1 MTLNTNDPNVML
13 LEIVAQHLG
22 ADLLEQFV
30 FVGGAVAGLLITDP
44 AMPSIRPTED
54 VDLVVQATV
63 LREYHAAEAA
73 LKAQGFVQDM
83 SADAPICRW
92 RISNWSVDVMPME
105 KSVLGFANRWYPL
118 AVATSQPFTL
128 PSGKVIKLIIA
139 PVFVATK
146 LEAFAD
152 RGKGDFLFSHD
163 LGDMIAIVDGR
174 DRLLEECRQAA
185 PELKAYLQFKFAEL
199 IGNSAFRQALSGHL
213 PPDAASQARL
223 PSLERSLNELANLV

>member
-1 MTLNTNDPNVML
+1 MNANDPNVML
-13 LEIVAQHLG
+13 LETVAQHLG

-44 AMPSIRPTED
+44 AMPGIRPTED

-92 RISNWSVDVMPME
+92 RILNLSVDVMPMD

-118 AVATSQPFTL
+118 AVATAQPFAL

-163 LGDMIAIVDGR
+163 LGDIIAIIDGC
-174 DRLLEECRQAA
+174 DSLLDECRQVA
-185 PELKAYLQFKFAEL
+185 PELQAYLQLKFAEL
-199 IGNSAFRQALSGHL
+199 MSNSAFRQALSGHL
-213 PPDAASQARL
+213 SPDSASQSRL
-223 PSLERSLNELANLV
+223 PLLEHKLNALASLV

>member
-1 MTLNTNDPNVML
+1 MSLNANDPNVML
-13 LEIVAQHLG
+13 LEVVAQHLG
-22 ADLLEQFV
+22 AELLERMV

-92 RISNWSVDVMPME
+92 RIGLLTVDVMPME
-105 KSVLGFANRWYPL
+105 KTVLGFANRWYPL
-118 AVATSQPFTL
+118 AVETAQPFTL

-139 PVFVATK
+139 PVFLATK

-152 RGKGDFLFSHD
+152 RGKGDSLFSHD
-163 LGDMIAIVDGR
+163 LGDIIAIVDGR
-174 DRLLEECRQAA
+174 DGLLDECNQAT
-185 PELKAYLQFKFAEL
+185 PELKAYLQLKFAEL
-199 IGNSAFRQALSGHL
+199 MNNPSFRQALSGHL
-213 PPDAASQARL
+213 SPDTASQSRL
-223 PSLERSLNELANLV
+223 PLLERRLNDLASLE

>member
-1 MTLNTNDPNVML
+1 ML

-22 ADLLEQFV
+22 ADLLESLV

-63 LREYHAAEAA
+63 LREYHAVEAA
-73 LKAQGFVQDM
+73 LKRQGFVQNM

-92 RISNWSVDVMPME
+92 QIDSLSVDVMPME
-105 KSVLGFANRWYPL
+105 KTVLGFANRWYPL
-118 AVATSQPFTL
+118 AVATAQPFTL

-146 LEAFAD
+146 IEAFAD

-163 LGDMIAIVDGR
+163 LGDIIAIVDGR
-174 DRLLEECRQAA
+174 DGLLDECRQVA
-185 PELKAYLQFKFAEL
+185 PELKAYLQTKFAEMM
-199 IGNSAFRQALSGHL
+199 NNPSFRQALSGYL
-213 PPDAASQARL
+213 SPDAASQSRL
-223 PSLERSLNELANLV
+223 PLLESKLNYLASLI

>member
-1 MTLNTNDPNVML
+1 MNANDPNVML
-13 LEIVAQHLG
+13 LETVAQHLG
-22 ADLLEQFV
+22 ADLLESLV

-63 LREYHAAEAA
+63 LREYHAAESA
-73 LKAQGFVQDM
+73 LKARGFVQDM

-92 RISNWSVDVMPME
+92 RIGMITVDVMPME

-118 AVATSQPFTL
+118 AVATAQSFAL
-128 PSGKVIKLIIA
+128 PNGKVIKLVIA

-146 LEAFAD
+146 LEAVAD

-163 LGDMIAIVDGR
+163 LGDIIAIVDGR
-174 DRLLEECRQAA
+174 DGLLEECSQAA
-185 PELKAYLQFKFAEL
+185 PELKAYLQIKFAEL
-199 IGNSAFRQALSGHL
+199 INNPSFRQALSGHL
-213 PPDAASQARL
+213 SPDAASQTRL
-223 PSLERSLNELANLV
+223 PLLERRFDALANLA

>member
-1 MTLNTNDPNVML
+1 MNANDPNVML

-22 ADLLEQFV
+22 ADLLESLV

-92 RISNWSVDVMPME
+92 RIGNLRVDVMPME

-118 AVATSQPFTL
+118 AVATAQIFTL
-128 PSGKVIKLIIA
+128 PNGRVIKLIIV

-163 LGDMIAIVDGR
+163 LGDILAIVDGR
-174 DRLLEECRQAA
+174 DSLLDECKQVDAA
-185 PELKAYLQFKFAEL
+185 LKAYLQIKFAEL
-199 IGNSAFRQALSGHL
+199 MNSLSFRQALSGHL
-213 PPDAASQARL
+213 SPDAASQSRL
-223 PSLERSLNELANLV
+223 SLLVRRLDALANLA

>member
-1 MTLNTNDPNVML
+1 MSMNANDPNLVL

-44 AMPSIRPTED
+44 AMPTIRPTED

-73 LKAQGFVQDM
+73 LKSQGFVQDM

-92 RISNWSVDVMPME
+92 RIGLLTVDVMPME
-105 KSVLGFANRWYPL
+105 KTVLGFANRWYPL
-118 AVATSQPFTL
+118 AVATAQPFTL
-128 PSGKVIKLIIA
+128 PSGKIIRLIVA

-146 LEAFAD
+146 LVAFAD

-163 LGDMIAIVDGR
+163 LGDIIAIVDGR
-174 DRLLEECRQAA
+174 DSLLEECKQVDAA
-185 PELKAYLQFKFAEL
+185 LKAYLQIKFAEL
-199 IGNSAFRQALSGHL
+199 LNNPSFKQALSGHL
-213 PPDAASQARL
+213 SPDAASQARL
-223 PSLERSLNELANLV
+223 PLLERKLNELANLV

>member
-1 MTLNTNDPNVML
+1 MSVNANDPNVML
-13 LEIVAQHLG
+13 LEIVAQQLG
-22 ADLLEQFV
+22 NTLLEQMV

-73 LKAQGFVQDM
+73 LKAHGFVQDM

-92 RISNWSVDVMPME
+92 RIGMLTVDVMPME
-105 KSVLGFANRWYPL
+105 KTVLGFANHWYPL
-118 AVATSQPFTL
+118 AVATAQPFAL
-128 PSGKVIKLIIA
+128 PSGKIIKLIIP

-163 LGDMIAIVDGR
+163 LGDIVAIVDGR
-174 DRLLEECRQAA
+174 DSLLDECRQVA
-185 PELKAYLQFKFAEL
+185 PELKAYLQLKFTEL
-199 IGNSAFRQALSGHL
+199 MNNSSFRQALSGHL
-213 PPDAASQARL
+213 SPDAASQSRL
-223 PSLERSLNELANLV
+223 PLLERKFSELANLV

>member
-1 MTLNTNDPNVML
+1 MNPNDVNVQL
-13 LEIVAQHLG
+13 LEMVATYLG
-22 ADLLEQFV
+22 ADLLERMV

-54 VDLVVQATV
+54 VDLVVEATV

-92 RISNWSVDVMPME
+92 RIGHLKVDVMPMG
-105 KSVLGFANRWYPL
+105 KTVLGFANRWYPL
-118 AVATSQPFTL
+118 AVSTAQPFVL
-128 PSGKVIKLIIA
+128 PSGKAIKLIIA

-146 LEAFAD
+146 LEAFED

-163 LGDMIAIVDGR
+163 LGDIIAIVDGR
-174 DRLLEECRQAA
+174 NSLSDECKQVA
-185 PELKAYLQFKFAEL
+185 PELKTYLQLKFAEL
-199 IGNSAFRQALSGHL
+199 MGKAAFRQALSGHL
-213 PPDAASQARL
+213 SPDAASQSRL
-223 PSLERSLNELANLV
+223 PLLERKLNELANLV

>member
-1 MTLNTNDPNVML
+1 MNANDPNVRL
-13 LEIVAQHLG
+13 LEVVAQHLG
-22 ADLLEQFV
+22 AALLERMV

-44 AMPSIRPTED
+44 AMPTIRPTED

-92 RISNWSVDVMPME
+92 RIGVLKVDMMPME
-105 KSVLGFANRWYPL
+105 KTVLGFANRWYPL
-118 AVATSQPFTL
+118 AVETAQPFTL
-128 PSGKVIKLIIA
+128 PSGKVIKLILA

-152 RGKGDFLFSHD
+152 RGQGNFLFSHD

-174 DRLLEECRQAA
+174 ETLLDECKQAA
-185 PELKAYLQFKFAEL
+185 PELKRYLQLKFAEL
-199 IGNSAFRQALSGHL
+199 INNSSFRQALSGHL
-213 PPDAASQARL
+213 SPDAASQSRL
-223 PSLERSLNELANLV
+223 PFLEQKLRELASLV

>member
-1 MTLNTNDPNVML
+1 MNANDPNVMS
-13 LEIVAQHLG
+13 LEVVAQHLG
-22 ADLLEQFV
+22 AELLERMV
-30 FVGGAVAGLLITDP
+30 FVGGAVAGLLITDA
-44 AMPSIRPTED
+44 AMPAIRPTED

-92 RISNWSVDVMPME
+92 RIGALTVDVMPME
-105 KSVLGFANRWYPL
+105 KTVLGFANRWYPL

-128 PSGKVIKLIIA
+128 PSGKEIKLIIA

-152 RGKGDFLFSHD
+152 RGNCDFLFSHD
-163 LGDMIAIVDGR
+163 LGDIIAVVDGR
-174 DRLLEECRQAA
+174 ETLLDECKQAG
-185 PELKAYLQFKFAEL
+185 PELKSYLQVSFAEL
-199 IGNSAFRQALSGHL
+199 MTNPSFRQALAGHL
-213 PPDAASQARL
+213 PPDTASQSRL
-223 PSLERSLNELANLV
+223 PMLESKLNALASLV

>member
-1 MTLNTNDPNVML
+1 MNANDPNVML
-13 LEIVAQHLG
+13 LEVVAEHLG
-22 ADLLEQFV
+22 AELLDRMV

-73 LKAQGFVQDM
+73 LKARGFVQDM

-92 RISNWSVDVMPME
+92 RIGALKIDIMPME

-118 AVATSQPFTL
+118 AVETAQPFVL
-128 PSGKVIKLIIA
+128 PSGRVIKLIIA
-139 PVFVATK
+139 PVFLATK

-174 DRLLEECRQAA
+174 DSLLEECKQAA
-185 PELKAYLQFKFAEL
+185 PELKSYLQLKFADL
-199 IGNSAFRQALSGHL
+199 MSNAAFRQALSGHL
-213 PPDAASQARL
+213 SPDIASQSRL
-223 PSLERSLNELANLV
+223 PMLESKLNELVNLI

>member
-1 MTLNTNDPNVML
+1 MNPNDVNVQL
-13 LEIVAQHLG
+13 LEVVAQHLG
-22 ADLLEQFV
+22 AELLERMV

-63 LREYHAAEAA
+63 LREYHAAETA
-73 LKAQGFVQDM
+73 LKLQGFVQDM

-92 RISNWSVDVMPME
+92 RIGALKVDMMPME
-105 KSVLGFANRWYPL
+105 KTVLGFANRWYPL
-118 AVATSQPFTL
+118 AVAMAQAFTL

-163 LGDMIAIVDGR
+163 LGDIIAIVDGR
-174 DRLLEECRQAA
+174 DSLLEECQQAA
-185 PELKAYLQFKFAEL
+185 PELKSYLQLKFTEL
-199 IGNSAFRQALSGHL
+199 ISNAAFRQALSGHL
-213 PPDAASQARL
+213 SPDAASQSRL
-223 PSLERSLNELANLV
+223 PLLERRLNALANLV

>member
-1 MTLNTNDPNVML
+1 MSMNANDPNVML
-13 LEIVAQHLG
+13 LEVVAQHLG
-22 ADLLEQFV
+22 AELLEHMV

-54 VDLVVQATV
+54 VDLVVQATL

-73 LKAQGFVQDM
+73 LKTQGFVQDM

-92 RISNWSVDVMPME
+92 RIGHLSVDVMPME
-105 KSVLGFANRWYPL
+105 KTVLGFANRWYPL
-118 AVATSQPFTL
+118 AVATAQPFAL

-163 LGDMIAIVDGR
+163 LGDIIAIVDGR
-174 DRLLEECRQAA
+174 DSLQDECRQAEH
-185 PELKAYLQFKFAEL
+185 ELKAYLQLKFVEL
-199 IGNSAFRQALSGHL
+199 MNNSSFRQALSGHL
-213 PPDAASQARL
+213 SPDAASQSRL
-223 PSLERSLNELANLV
+223 PLLERRLAELASLV